1 VSAIAAMLLPTITVT
16 VAVLQLAGTTFN
28 PVTGFAS
35 HNWYVI
41 VYVPDGVFGAKVNT
55 PLASILN
62 GPVVIGVTFELAA
75 VTTNPFKV
83 SLLVT
88 FPTVVAT
95 VVLEACVGYVVSAI
109 AAIALPTTIVTV
121 AELQLAGT
129 TFNPVTGFASHN
141 WYVIV

>member
-1 VSAIAAMLLPTITVT
+1 
-16 VAVLQLAGTTFN
+16 
-28 PVTGFAS
+28 
-35 HNWYVI
+35 
-41 VYVPDGVFGAKVNT
+41 VFGAKVNT

-121 AELQLAGT
+121 AVLQLAGT

-141 WYVIV
+141 